1 MKKRLLGII
10 SSIVTI
16 IIVVLMLATVSLTA
30 SSVSFTIVPDPEID
44 VVLTKSK
51 TSTNVTNFKNDLLN
65 ALATQGVNTNLVNI
79 TSVEAENV
87 NIASGFTWQRD
98 VSSSIG
104 SISIVNNGKDVVM
117 QGNRRNPG
125 KNAIWIIPDE
135 NQEQEFNFSYDID
148 YGDSFN
154 AAGMLLRVQQS
165 GNTLTGYM
173 LSFNNTSGNNWYSAA
188 GSNYGAIWKF
198 TYGIGQNSTNMTKTL
213 LKGININKSGTLNVK
228 VTDSEIV
235 VSGGGAGTV
244 TYTFTEEYG
253 NGYGFFTDHYSH
265 NCSQIGSFTLSG
277 IGLTTTKVRKFT
289 EVLREP
295 EWRDGSIRVLVNISD
310 MQNEE
315 LNATTVLGELVTR
328 LVNENINFVGW
339 GKSVTQAE
347 IDNIIKNNN
356 GNGKFIN
363 NTDYNNSI
371 TQTAIYIKSLIDQI
385 EQKDDYIILND
396 RVNINMSPPDA
407 ATNTADSNYPYGKWK
422 IDHDYDYFE
431 NHIGQF
437 AQTGRYIDDFITEFD
452 KTGKYTITYADSQ
465 ITPGEVYVHRRP
477 MAILKSAKN
486 GNNITLI
493 SNSSDLDSYS
503 QGVNGIAEEEW
514 KYKKTTDNDWTVGK
528 LTTMD
533 TTSDYVVQL
542 RVKDF
547 QGVWSYPVSVYATNR
562 SDALPIASFAITN
575 SEITRYQTL
584 DVIDTSYDPYGG
596 TITSWTWELYKG
608 SSRVYSGS
616 TVPAQSYYNTI
627 GQYSLRLT
635 VKNNRGLTSET
646 YSRKFEIIEDN
657 IPPSVT
663 IEPLECDWT
672 QSVDVKLEFYD
683 DGGSGFKHYK
693 YAITDSLD
701 TPSSWSSNIA
711 SVNGTITINTDGI
724 KYLHIIAED
733 NAGNVSEDRVA
744 GPYHIDKTAPSI
756 SVNPQNCDWTQ
767 EVQVQ
772 VNFTDGG
779 AGFKHYKYA
788 ITDSKDPPTTWS
800 ENITKANDT
809 ITINTETEKYLHI
822 MAEDN
827 VGNVTADNVTGP
839 YLIDRTNPT
848 IQVIGDLQTIV
859 IDELTLDLEA
869 NDVPSGVA
877 TFKMDGE
884 VIFNGNH
891 TFYKNGNHT
900 LEAVDKAGNT
910 YSTEFEITNI
920 YYECDAGLE
929 HPIYSSIYD
938 SCPICESYKGLKVTN
953 EKDVYNS
960 EKQGVKY
967 DNPKGAEIVEYYD
980 GIKENPENVK
990 EYDYELKV
998 VYEGNEYKTGVWGKY
1013 TITPKIITI
1022 EDIIATNKV
1031 YNGNTTVVISG
1042 GRLIDVCGGDNLYFE
1057 LPLTGEAESRNVGTW
1072 KVSIEEIQLLGED
1085 APNYILT
1092 HPSYGDIMV
1101 EITSRPL
1108 RVINLAGKN
1117 RIYNKETTVEIIGG
1131 EFDNLVE
1138 GDDVVADIPE
1148 TGEAESPNTGTWRV
1162 AIEDI
1167 VLSGKDVP
1175 NYTFTQPEYGE
1186 IMVTI
1191 SKETGQLEIGCDSKK
1206 YDRELIEPYVI
1217 EKNTTSDVT
1226 YKYYKAGTD
1235 EEVERPY
1242 DIGEYD
1248 VVGYAETDGN
1258 YTEVESNRVTFEI
1271 TKPDPPMIG
1280 IESRVIKVND
1290 KEIAAEDEEP
1300 VDMQYGDLV
1309 TIEIRIRNN
1318 GEGSGYA
1325 KEVTSTIAD
1334 GMEYVEDNEI
1344 NKANGWKIKGN
1355 IVRSNKY
1362 SYETDI
1368 NNELYPKKYDYEQG
1382 NEQNSGENNDDNSEN
1397 GEDVDSSKD
1406 TIDTDYQENSGSSGD
1421 GNNTESGSED
1431 AIINDVIENSI
1442 EGTSKEETEEGT
1454 GEGLDENTNT
1464 DGAENAGEESEENTG
1479 EEMEDQ
1485 TEDKPAEDVE
1495 EEPEI
1500 NTGIQKLQLVLRVT
1514 KDDKTHHRLLSQIT
1528 VEQQDKRGDVVE
1540 YAKENEANSKNRV
1553 EMQYT
1558 YTDLQIEKRITQIMT
1573 TDKTTNTVKK
1583 YDIYQEP
1590 GNIVKLELPSKNIG
1604 NTKLDIIY
1612 EIKVKN
1618 VGDYNTEIDQIVDIL
1633 PTGVNFSKEGN
1644 EGWSVGENGHIVYD
1658 NFEEYL
1664 RPEEEKTVK
1673 LKLTYEL
1680 DEEGMADITNEAYI
1694 LSTKD
1699 LDEVKITEGKEEI
1712 EGTNNYGKSELI
1724 VSVITG
1730 ETIAMYIG
1738 AILGGMLI
1746 VVAGISLIKK
1756 YIL

>member
-1 MKKRLLGII
+1 MKKYIRMFVTFLVTMIIIFIYCIETYADTMNAYFMSGANFNIWGEGVQTTYADHGYDTVLNVNGSETNIYNGTGSLGG
-10 SSIVTI
+10 VTI
-16 IIVVLMLATVSLTA
+16 KTNLSNISDGNYAKVEYEVKNTNSYSVTIGIATYADIQIGDDDFAPIENLSGNRGFTMSDGNHIFRFIGRDSYGVTNVDTYWFGTYNDREENKWNTSYTYDGNGGSRDLDSGMAYSWKNRTIGPGETQKYSVIIGVGELNTPPTINVTSSFETAYYPTQTVRVTGTVNDVDRGDVLTVKYAIDSGAEVTIGNNYRPNGSPVPFSTSFVIPTSISPGQHMIQLWAADDKGNMSVPVTVYFTVGADTTPPDATHTINPSSWTSGNVTISITATDSQSGLKSITLPNGQVVTSATTSYTATNNGDYKFVLADNVGNSRNYIVNISNIDRTTPNIVV
-30 SSVSFTIVPDPEID
+30 DPQ
-44 VVLTKSK
+44 
-51 TSTNVTNFKNDLLN
+51 TSNWAKE
-65 ALATQGVNTNLVNI
+65 TQVKVNI
-79 TSVEAENV
+79 T
-87 NIASGFTWQRD
+87 
-98 VSSSIG
+98 
-104 SISIVNNGKDVVM
+104 
-117 QGNRRNPG
+117 
-125 KNAIWIIPDE
+125 
-135 NQEQEFNFSYDID
+135 
-148 YGDSFN
+148 DS
-154 AAGMLLRVQQS
+154 QS
-165 GNTLTGYM
+165 G
-173 LSFNNTSGNNWYSAA
+173 
-188 GSNYGAIWKF
+188 
-198 TYGIGQNSTNMTKTL
+198 
-213 LKGININKSGTLNVK
+213 VK
-228 VTDSEIV
+228 YYKYAVTDS
-235 VSGGGAGTV
+235 
-244 TYTFTEEYG
+244 
-253 NGYGFFTDHYSH
+253 N
-265 NCSQIGSFTLSG
+265 
-277 IGLTTTKVRKFT
+277 
-289 EVLREP
+289 
-295 EWRDGSIRVLVNISD
+295 
-310 MQNEE
+310 
-315 LNATTVLGELVTR
+315 
-328 LVNENINFVGW
+328 
-339 GKSVTQAE
+339 
-347 IDNIIKNNN
+347 
-356 GNGKFIN
+356 
-363 NTDYNNSI
+363 
-371 TQTAIYIKSLIDQI
+371 
-385 EQKDDYIILND
+385 
-396 RVNINMSPPDA
+396 
-407 ATNTADSNYPYGKWK
+407 
-422 IDHDYDYFE
+422 
-431 NHIGQF
+431 
-437 AQTGRYIDDFITEFD
+437 
-452 KTGKYTITYADSQ
+452 
-465 ITPGEVYVHRRP
+465 
-477 MAILKSAKN
+477 
-486 GNNITLI
+486 
-493 SNSSDLDSYS
+493 
-503 QGVNGIAEEEW
+503 
-514 KYKKTTDNDWTVGK
+514 
-528 LTTMD
+528 
-533 TTSDYVVQL
+533 
-542 RVKDF
+542 
-547 QGVWSYPVSVYATNR
+547 
-562 SDALPIASFAITN
+562 
-575 SEITRYQTL
+575 
-584 DVIDTSYDPYGG
+584 
-596 TITSWTWELYKG
+596 
-608 SSRVYSGS
+608 
-616 TVPAQSYYNTI
+616 
-627 GQYSLRLT
+627 
-635 VKNNRGLTSET
+635 
-646 YSRKFEIIEDN
+646 
-657 IPPSVT
+657 
-663 IEPLECDWT
+663 
-672 QSVDVKLEFYD
+672 
-683 DGGSGFKHYK
+683 
-693 YAITDSLD
+693 D

-711 SVNGTITINTDGI
+711 SVNGTITINTEAE

-733 NAGNVSEDRVA
+733 NVGNVTSDNVF
-744 GPYHIDKTAPSI
+744 GPYYIDRTAPSI

-772 VNFTDGG
+772 VSFTDGG
-779 AGFKHYKYA
+779 AGFKQYRYA
-788 ITDSKDPPTTWS
+788 ITDSRDAPTTW
-800 ENITKANDT
+800 NDYITKSTDT
-809 ITINTETEKYLHI
+809 IMINTETEKYLHI
-822 MAEDN
+822 IAEDN
-827 VGNVTADNVTGP
+827 IGNISEDVVNGP

-848 IQVIGDLQTIV
+848 IQVLGDLTNIN
-859 IDELTLDLEA
+859 IDVLTLDLEA

-891 TFYKNGNHT
+891 TFYKNGKHT

-929 HPIYSSIYD
+929 HPIYSSTYD
-938 SCPICESYKGLKVTN
+938 SCPICESYKGLKVTDAA
-953 EKDVYNS
+953 DVYNS

-1013 TITPKIITI
+1013 TITPKIISI

-1042 GRLIDVCGGDNLYFE
+1042 GRLIDVCEGDNLYFE

-1092 HPSYGDIMV
+1092 HPKYGDITV

-1167 VLSGKDVP
+1167 TLSGKDVP

-1206 YDRELIEPYVI
+1206 YDRELIEPYIVD
-1217 EKNTTSDVT
+1217 KNTTSDVT

-1258 YTEVESNRVTFEI
+1258 YTEVESNKVTFEI

-1368 NNELYPKKYDYEQG
+1368 NNELYPKKYEYEQENG
-1382 NEQNSGENNDDNSEN
+1382 QENEQDSEENKDNNSEN
-1397 GEDVDSSKD
+1397 V
-1406 TIDTDYQENSGSSGD
+1406 D

-1431 AIINDVIENSI
+1431 AITNDVIENSI

>member
-1 MKKRLLGII
+1 MKKYIRMFVTFLVTMIIIFIYCMETYADTMNAYFMSESNFNVWGEGVQTTYADHGYDTVLNVNGSETNIYNGTGSLGG
-10 SSIVTI
+10 VTI
-16 IIVVLMLATVSLTA
+16 KTNLSNISDGNYAKVEYEVKNTNSYSVTIGIATHADIQIGDDDFAPIENLSGNRGFTMSDGNHIFRFIGRDSYGVTNVDTYWFGTYNDREENKWNTSYTYDGNGGSRDLDSGMAYSWKNRTIGPGETQKYSVIIGVGELNTPPTINVTSSFETAYYPTQTVRVTGTVNDVDRGDVLTVKYAIDSGAEVTIGNNYRPNGSPVPFSTSFVIPTSISPGQHMIQLWAADDKGNMSVPVTVYFTVGADTTPPDATHTINPSSWTSGNVTISITATDSQSGLKSITLPNGQVVTSATTSYTATNNGDYKFVLADNVGNSRNYIVNISNIDRTTPNIVV
-30 SSVSFTIVPDPEID
+30 DPQ
-44 VVLTKSK
+44 
-51 TSTNVTNFKNDLLN
+51 TSNWAKE
-65 ALATQGVNTNLVNI
+65 TQVKVNI
-79 TSVEAENV
+79 T
-87 NIASGFTWQRD
+87 
-98 VSSSIG
+98 
-104 SISIVNNGKDVVM
+104 
-117 QGNRRNPG
+117 
-125 KNAIWIIPDE
+125 
-135 NQEQEFNFSYDID
+135 
-148 YGDSFN
+148 DS
-154 AAGMLLRVQQS
+154 QS
-165 GNTLTGYM
+165 G
-173 LSFNNTSGNNWYSAA
+173 
-188 GSNYGAIWKF
+188 
-198 TYGIGQNSTNMTKTL
+198 
-213 LKGININKSGTLNVK
+213 VK
-228 VTDSEIV
+228 
-235 VSGGGAGTV
+235 
-244 TYTFTEEYG
+244 Y
-253 NGYGFFTDHYSH
+253 
-265 NCSQIGSFTLSG
+265 
-277 IGLTTTKVRKFT
+277 
-289 EVLREP
+289 
-295 EWRDGSIRVLVNISD
+295 
-310 MQNEE
+310 
-315 LNATTVLGELVTR
+315 
-328 LVNENINFVGW
+328 
-339 GKSVTQAE
+339 
-347 IDNIIKNNN
+347 
-356 GNGKFIN
+356 
-363 NTDYNNSI
+363 
-371 TQTAIYIKSLIDQI
+371 
-385 EQKDDYIILND
+385 
-396 RVNINMSPPDA
+396 
-407 ATNTADSNYPYGKWK
+407 
-422 IDHDYDYFE
+422 
-431 NHIGQF
+431 
-437 AQTGRYIDDFITEFD
+437 
-452 KTGKYTITYADSQ
+452 
-465 ITPGEVYVHRRP
+465 
-477 MAILKSAKN
+477 
-486 GNNITLI
+486 
-493 SNSSDLDSYS
+493 
-503 QGVNGIAEEEW
+503 
-514 KYKKTTDNDWTVGK
+514 
-528 LTTMD
+528 
-533 TTSDYVVQL
+533 
-542 RVKDF
+542 
-547 QGVWSYPVSVYATNR
+547 
-562 SDALPIASFAITN
+562 
-575 SEITRYQTL
+575 
-584 DVIDTSYDPYGG
+584 
-596 TITSWTWELYKG
+596 
-608 SSRVYSGS
+608 
-616 TVPAQSYYNTI
+616 
-627 GQYSLRLT
+627 
-635 VKNNRGLTSET
+635 
-646 YSRKFEIIEDN
+646 
-657 IPPSVT
+657 
-663 IEPLECDWT
+663 
-672 QSVDVKLEFYD
+672 
-683 DGGSGFKHYK
+683 YK
-693 YAITDSLD
+693 YAITDSKD

-711 SVNGTITINTDGI
+711 SVNGTITINTEAE

-733 NAGNVSEDRVA
+733 NVGNITSDNIF
-744 GPYHIDKTAPSI
+744 GPYYIDRTAPSI
-756 SVNPQNCDWTQ
+756 NANPQNCDWTQ
-767 EVQVQ
+767 ETQVQ

-779 AGFKHYKYA
+779 AGFKQYRYA
-788 ITDSKDPPTTWS
+788 ITDSRNSPTTWS
-800 ENITKANDT
+800 DYITKSTDT
-809 ITINTETEKYLHI
+809 IMINTETEKYLHI
-822 MAEDN
+822 IAEDN
-827 VGNVTADNVTGP
+827 VGNVTSDNVFGP

-848 IQVIGDLQTIV
+848 IQVLGDLQTIV
-859 IDELTLDLEA
+859 IEELTLDLEA

-1092 HPSYGDIMV
+1092 HPKYGDVTV

-1344 NKANGWKIKGN
+1344 NKANGWVLDGN
-1355 IVRSNKY
+1355 KVTTDKY

-1368 NNELYPKKYDYEQG
+1368 NNELYPKKYEYEEENGQDD
-1382 NEQNSGENNDDNSEN
+1382 EQDSGENESDNNENDEN
-1397 GEDVDSSKD
+1397 L
-1406 TIDTDYQENSGSSGD
+1406 ENA
-1421 GNNTESGSED
+1421 NE
-1431 AIINDVIENSI
+1431 
-1442 EGTSKEETEEGT
+1442 EGTSENVITNNVEDSTEETSNSMGETNEEGIEEST
-1454 GEGLDENTNT
+1454 DQENT
-1464 DGAENAGEESEENTG
+1464 
-1479 EEMEDQ
+1479 EDIEGDQ
-1485 TEDKPAEDVE
+1485 EDIEDKPTE
-1495 EEPEI
+1495 EEPEDTEI
-1500 NTGIQKLQLVLRVT
+1500 NTGVQKLQLVLRVT

-1540 YAKENEANSKNRV
+1540 YAKEDEANSKNRV

-1658 NFEEYL
+1658 NFDDYL

-1680 DEEGMADITNEAYI
+1680 DEEGMADIKNEAYI

-1746 VVAGISLIKK
+1746 VVAGISLIRK
-1756 YIL
+1756 YVI

>member
-1 MKKRLLGII
+1 
-10 SSIVTI
+10 
-16 IIVVLMLATVSLTA
+16 
-30 SSVSFTIVPDPEID
+30 
-44 VVLTKSK
+44 
-51 TSTNVTNFKNDLLN
+51 
-65 ALATQGVNTNLVNI
+65 
-79 TSVEAENV
+79 
-87 NIASGFTWQRD
+87 
-98 VSSSIG
+98 
-104 SISIVNNGKDVVM
+104 
-117 QGNRRNPG
+117 
-125 KNAIWIIPDE
+125 
-135 NQEQEFNFSYDID
+135 
-148 YGDSFN
+148 
-154 AAGMLLRVQQS
+154 
-165 GNTLTGYM
+165 
-173 LSFNNTSGNNWYSAA
+173 
-188 GSNYGAIWKF
+188 
-198 TYGIGQNSTNMTKTL
+198 
-213 LKGININKSGTLNVK
+213 
-228 VTDSEIV
+228 
-235 VSGGGAGTV
+235 
-244 TYTFTEEYG
+244 
-253 NGYGFFTDHYSH
+253 
-265 NCSQIGSFTLSG
+265 
-277 IGLTTTKVRKFT
+277 
-289 EVLREP
+289 
-295 EWRDGSIRVLVNISD
+295 
-310 MQNEE
+310 
-315 LNATTVLGELVTR
+315 
-328 LVNENINFVGW
+328 
-339 GKSVTQAE
+339 
-347 IDNIIKNNN
+347 
-356 GNGKFIN
+356 
-363 NTDYNNSI
+363 
-371 TQTAIYIKSLIDQI
+371 
-385 EQKDDYIILND
+385 
-396 RVNINMSPPDA
+396 
-407 ATNTADSNYPYGKWK
+407 
-422 IDHDYDYFE
+422 
-431 NHIGQF
+431 
-437 AQTGRYIDDFITEFD
+437 
-452 KTGKYTITYADSQ
+452 
-465 ITPGEVYVHRRP
+465 
-477 MAILKSAKN
+477 
-486 GNNITLI
+486 
-493 SNSSDLDSYS
+493 
-503 QGVNGIAEEEW
+503 
-514 KYKKTTDNDWTVGK
+514 
-528 LTTMD
+528 MD

-547 QGVWSYPVSVYATNR
+547 QGVWSYPASVYATNR

-608 SSRVYSGS
+608 NSRLYSGS

-891 TFYKNGNHT
+891 TFYKNGKHT

-929 HPIYSSIYD
+929 HPIYSSTYD
-938 SCPICESYKGLKVTN
+938 SCPICESYKGLKVTDAA
-953 EKDVYNS
+953 DVYNS

-1042 GRLIDVCGGDNLYFE
+1042 GRLIDVCEGDNLYFE

-1092 HPSYGDIMV
+1092 HPKYGDITV

-1138 GDDVVADIPE
+1138 GDDVVATIPK

-1162 AIEDI
+1162 EIEDI

-1206 YDRELIEPYVI
+1206 YDRELIEPYIVD
-1217 EKNTTSDVT
+1217 KNTTSDVT

-1344 NKANGWKIKGN
+1344 NKANGWVLDGKK
-1355 IVRSNKY
+1355 VTTDKY

-1368 NNELYPKKYDYEQG
+1368 NNELYPKKYEYEEENGQDD
-1382 NEQNSGENNDDNSEN
+1382 EQDSGENESDNNENDEN
-1397 GEDVDSSKD
+1397 L
-1406 TIDTDYQENSGSSGD
+1406 ENA
-1421 GNNTESGSED
+1421 NE
-1431 AIINDVIENSI
+1431 
-1442 EGTSKEETEEGT
+1442 EGTSENVITNNVEDSTEETSNSMGETNEEGIEEST
-1454 GEGLDENTNT
+1454 DQENT
-1464 DGAENAGEESEENTG
+1464 
-1479 EEMEDQ
+1479 EDIEGDQ
-1485 TEDKPAEDVE
+1485 EDIEDKPTE
-1495 EEPEI
+1495 EEPEDTEI
-1500 NTGIQKLQLVLRVT
+1500 NTGVQKLQLILRVT

-1540 YAKENEANSKNRV
+1540 YAKEDEANSKNRV

-1658 NFEEYL
+1658 NFEDYL

-1699 LDEVKITEGKEEI
+1699 LDEVKITEGKEKI

>member
-1 MKKRLLGII
+1 MKKYIRMFVTFLVTMIIIFIYCIETYADTMNAYFMSESNFNVWGEGVQTTYADHGYDTVLNVNGSETNIYNGTGSLGG
-10 SSIVTI
+10 VTI
-16 IIVVLMLATVSLTA
+16 KTNLSNISDGNYAKVEYEVKNTNSYSVTIGIATYADIQIGDDDFAPIENLSGNRGFTMSDGNHIFRFIGRDSYGVTNVDTYWFGTYNDREENKWNTSYTYDGNGGSRDLDSGMAYSWKNRTIGPGETQKYSVIIGVGELNTPPTINVTSSFETAYYPTQTVRVTGTVNDVDRGDVLTVKYAIDSGAEVTIGNNYRPNGSPVPFSTSFVIPTSISPGQHMIQLWAADDKGNMSVPVTVYFTVGADTTPPDATHTINPSSWTSGNVTISITATDSQSGLKSITLPNGQVVTSATTSYTATNNGDYKFVLADNVGNSRNYIVNISNIDRTTPNIVV
-30 SSVSFTIVPDPEID
+30 DPQ
-44 VVLTKSK
+44 
-51 TSTNVTNFKNDLLN
+51 TSNWAKE
-65 ALATQGVNTNLVNI
+65 TQVKVNI
-79 TSVEAENV
+79 T
-87 NIASGFTWQRD
+87 
-98 VSSSIG
+98 
-104 SISIVNNGKDVVM
+104 
-117 QGNRRNPG
+117 
-125 KNAIWIIPDE
+125 
-135 NQEQEFNFSYDID
+135 
-148 YGDSFN
+148 DS
-154 AAGMLLRVQQS
+154 QS
-165 GNTLTGYM
+165 G
-173 LSFNNTSGNNWYSAA
+173 
-188 GSNYGAIWKF
+188 
-198 TYGIGQNSTNMTKTL
+198 
-213 LKGININKSGTLNVK
+213 VK
-228 VTDSEIV
+228 YYKYAVTDS
-235 VSGGGAGTV
+235 
-244 TYTFTEEYG
+244 
-253 NGYGFFTDHYSH
+253 N
-265 NCSQIGSFTLSG
+265 
-277 IGLTTTKVRKFT
+277 
-289 EVLREP
+289 
-295 EWRDGSIRVLVNISD
+295 
-310 MQNEE
+310 
-315 LNATTVLGELVTR
+315 
-328 LVNENINFVGW
+328 
-339 GKSVTQAE
+339 
-347 IDNIIKNNN
+347 
-356 GNGKFIN
+356 
-363 NTDYNNSI
+363 
-371 TQTAIYIKSLIDQI
+371 
-385 EQKDDYIILND
+385 
-396 RVNINMSPPDA
+396 
-407 ATNTADSNYPYGKWK
+407 
-422 IDHDYDYFE
+422 
-431 NHIGQF
+431 
-437 AQTGRYIDDFITEFD
+437 
-452 KTGKYTITYADSQ
+452 
-465 ITPGEVYVHRRP
+465 
-477 MAILKSAKN
+477 
-486 GNNITLI
+486 
-493 SNSSDLDSYS
+493 
-503 QGVNGIAEEEW
+503 
-514 KYKKTTDNDWTVGK
+514 
-528 LTTMD
+528 
-533 TTSDYVVQL
+533 
-542 RVKDF
+542 
-547 QGVWSYPVSVYATNR
+547 
-562 SDALPIASFAITN
+562 
-575 SEITRYQTL
+575 
-584 DVIDTSYDPYGG
+584 
-596 TITSWTWELYKG
+596 
-608 SSRVYSGS
+608 
-616 TVPAQSYYNTI
+616 
-627 GQYSLRLT
+627 
-635 VKNNRGLTSET
+635 
-646 YSRKFEIIEDN
+646 
-657 IPPSVT
+657 
-663 IEPLECDWT
+663 
-672 QSVDVKLEFYD
+672 
-683 DGGSGFKHYK
+683 
-693 YAITDSLD
+693 D

-711 SVNGTITINTDGI
+711 SVNGTITINTEAE

-733 NAGNVSEDRVA
+733 NVGNVTSDNVF
-744 GPYHIDKTAPSI
+744 GPYYIDRTAPSI

-772 VNFTDGG
+772 VSFTDGG
-779 AGFKHYKYA
+779 AGFKQYRYA
-788 ITDSKDPPTTWS
+788 ITDSRDAPTTW
-800 ENITKANDT
+800 NDYITKSTDT
-809 ITINTETEKYLHI
+809 IMINTETEKYLHI
-822 MAEDN
+822 IAEDN
-827 VGNVTADNVTGP
+827 IGNISEDVVNGP

-848 IQVIGDLQTIV
+848 IQVLGDLTNIN
-859 IDELTLDLEA
+859 IDVLTLDLEA

-891 TFYKNGNHT
+891 TFYKNGKHT

-929 HPIYSSIYD
+929 HPIYSSTYD
-938 SCPICESYKGLKVTN
+938 SCPICESYKGLKVTDAA
-953 EKDVYNS
+953 DVYNS

-1042 GRLIDVCGGDNLYFE
+1042 GRLIDVCEGDNLYFE

-1092 HPSYGDIMV
+1092 HPKYGDITV

-1206 YDRELIEPYVI
+1206 YDRELIEPYIVD
-1217 EKNTTSDVT
+1217 KNTTSDVT

-1368 NNELYPKKYDYEQG
+1368 NNELYPKKYEYEQENG
-1382 NEQNSGENNDDNSEN
+1382 QENEQDSEENKDNNSEN
-1397 GEDVDSSKD
+1397 V
-1406 TIDTDYQENSGSSGD
+1406 D

-1431 AIINDVIENSI
+1431 AITNDVIENSI

-1495 EEPEI
+1495 EEPEDTEI
-1500 NTGIQKLQLVLRVT
+1500 NTGVQKLQLVLRVT

-1540 YAKENEANSKNRV
+1540 YSKEDEANSKNRV

-1699 LDEVKITEGKEEI
+1699 LDEVKITEGKEKI

>member
-1 MKKRLLGII
+1 MKKYIRMFVTFLVTMIIIFIYCIETYADTMNAYFMSESNFNVWGEGVQTTYADHGYDTVLDVNGTQTNIYNGTGSLSGINLVTSLNNI
-10 SSIVTI
+10 SDGNYVKVEYTVTNTNSYSVTI
-16 IIVVLMLATVSLTA
+16 GIATHADIQIASNDHAPINNISGNRGVTMSDGSHIFRFIGRDSYGVTNVDTYWFGTYSNRQANMWNTSYTYVGSSTDSGMAFSWKNRTIGPGETQKYSVIIGVGELNTPPTINVTSSFDTAYYPMQTVQVTGT
-30 SSVSFTIVPDPEID
+30 VNDID
-44 VVLTKSK
+44 IGDVLTVKYAIDSGTEITIGNNYRPNGTAVPFS
-51 TSTNVTNFKNDLLN
+51 TSFVIPTTISPGQHMIQLWAADDKGNMSVPVTVYFTVGADTTPPDATHTITPDTWTSGNVTISIT
-65 ALATQGVNTNLVNI
+65 ATDSQSGLKSITLPNGQVVTSATTNYIATNNGDYKFVLVDNVGNSRGYIVNISNIDRTVPNISVDPQTINWAKETQVKVNI
-79 TSVEAENV
+79 T
-87 NIASGFTWQRD
+87 
-98 VSSSIG
+98 
-104 SISIVNNGKDVVM
+104 
-117 QGNRRNPG
+117 
-125 KNAIWIIPDE
+125 
-135 NQEQEFNFSYDID
+135 
-148 YGDSFN
+148 DS
-154 AAGMLLRVQQS
+154 QS
-165 GNTLTGYM
+165 G
-173 LSFNNTSGNNWYSAA
+173 
-188 GSNYGAIWKF
+188 
-198 TYGIGQNSTNMTKTL
+198 
-213 LKGININKSGTLNVK
+213 VK
-228 VTDSEIV
+228 
-235 VSGGGAGTV
+235 
-244 TYTFTEEYG
+244 Y
-253 NGYGFFTDHYSH
+253 
-265 NCSQIGSFTLSG
+265 
-277 IGLTTTKVRKFT
+277 
-289 EVLREP
+289 
-295 EWRDGSIRVLVNISD
+295 
-310 MQNEE
+310 
-315 LNATTVLGELVTR
+315 
-328 LVNENINFVGW
+328 
-339 GKSVTQAE
+339 
-347 IDNIIKNNN
+347 
-356 GNGKFIN
+356 
-363 NTDYNNSI
+363 
-371 TQTAIYIKSLIDQI
+371 
-385 EQKDDYIILND
+385 
-396 RVNINMSPPDA
+396 
-407 ATNTADSNYPYGKWK
+407 
-422 IDHDYDYFE
+422 
-431 NHIGQF
+431 
-437 AQTGRYIDDFITEFD
+437 
-452 KTGKYTITYADSQ
+452 
-465 ITPGEVYVHRRP
+465 
-477 MAILKSAKN
+477 
-486 GNNITLI
+486 
-493 SNSSDLDSYS
+493 
-503 QGVNGIAEEEW
+503 
-514 KYKKTTDNDWTVGK
+514 
-528 LTTMD
+528 
-533 TTSDYVVQL
+533 
-542 RVKDF
+542 
-547 QGVWSYPVSVYATNR
+547 
-562 SDALPIASFAITN
+562 
-575 SEITRYQTL
+575 
-584 DVIDTSYDPYGG
+584 
-596 TITSWTWELYKG
+596 
-608 SSRVYSGS
+608 
-616 TVPAQSYYNTI
+616 
-627 GQYSLRLT
+627 
-635 VKNNRGLTSET
+635 
-646 YSRKFEIIEDN
+646 
-657 IPPSVT
+657 
-663 IEPLECDWT
+663 
-672 QSVDVKLEFYD
+672 
-683 DGGSGFKHYK
+683 YK
-693 YAITDSLD
+693 YAITDSKD

-711 SVNGTITINTDGI
+711 SVNGTITINTEAE

-733 NAGNVSEDRVA
+733 NVGNITSDNIF
-744 GPYHIDKTAPSI
+744 GPYYIDRTAPSI
-756 SVNPQNCDWTQ
+756 NANPQNCDWTQ
-767 EVQVQ
+767 ETQVQ

-779 AGFKHYKYA
+779 AGFKQYRYA
-788 ITDSKDPPTTWS
+788 ITDSRDAPTTWS
-800 ENITKANDT
+800 DYITKSTDT
-809 ITINTETEKYLHI
+809 IVINTETEKYLHI
-822 MAEDN
+822 IAEDN
-827 VGNVTADNVTGP
+827 VGNVTSDNVFGP

-848 IQVIGDLQTIV
+848 IQVLGDLQTIV

-891 TFYKNGNHT
+891 TFYKNGKHT

-929 HPIYSSIYD
+929 HPIYSSTYD
-938 SCPICESYKGLKVTN
+938 SCPICESYKGLKVTDAA
-953 EKDVYNS
+953 DVYNS

-1092 HPSYGDIMV
+1092 HPKYGDITV

-1206 YDRELIEPYVI
+1206 YDRELIEPYIVD
-1217 EKNTTSDVT
+1217 KNTTSDVT

-1258 YTEVESNRVTFEI
+1258 YTEVESNKVTFEI

-1344 NKANGWKIKGN
+1344 NKANGWKIKGK

-1368 NNELYPKKYDYEQG
+1368 NNELYPKKYEYEEENGQDD
-1382 NEQNSGENNDDNSEN
+1382 EQDSGENESDNNENDEN
-1397 GEDVDSSKD
+1397 L
-1406 TIDTDYQENSGSSGD
+1406 ENA
-1421 GNNTESGSED
+1421 NE
-1431 AIINDVIENSI
+1431 
-1442 EGTSKEETEEGT
+1442 EGTSENVITNNVEDSTEETSNSMGETNEEGIEEST
-1454 GEGLDENTNT
+1454 DQENT
-1464 DGAENAGEESEENTG
+1464 
-1479 EEMEDQ
+1479 EDIEGDQ
-1485 TEDKPAEDVE
+1485 EDIEDKPTE
-1495 EEPEI
+1495 EEPEDTEI
-1500 NTGIQKLQLVLRVT
+1500 NTGVQKLQLVLRVT

-1540 YAKENEANSKNRV
+1540 YSKEDEANSKNRV

-1612 EIKVKN
+1612 EIKIKN

-1658 NFEEYL
+1658 NFDDYL

-1680 DEEGMADITNEAYI
+1680 DEEGMADIKNEAYI

-1746 VVAGISLIKK
+1746 VVAGISLIRK
-1756 YIL
+1756 YVI

>member
-1 MKKRLLGII
+1 MKKYIRMFVTFLVTMIIIFIYCIETYADTMNAYFMSESNFNVWGEGVQTTYADHGYDTVLNVNGSETNIYNGTGSLGG
-10 SSIVTI
+10 VTI
-16 IIVVLMLATVSLTA
+16 KTNLSNISDGNYAKVEYEVKNTNSYSVTIGIATYADIQIGDDDFAPIENLSGNRGFTMSDGNHIFRFIGRDSYGVTNVDTYWFGTYNDREENKWNTSYTYDGNGGSRDLDSGMAYSWKNRTIGPGETQKYSVIIGVGELNTPPTINVTSSFETAYYPTQTVRVTGTVNDVDRGDVLTVKYAIDSGAEVTIGNNYRPNGSPVPFSTSFVIPTSISPGQHMIQLWAADDKGNMSVPVTVYFTVGADTTPPDATHTINPSSWTSGNVTISITATDSQSGLKSITLPNGQVVTSATTSYTATNNGDYKFVLADNVGNSRNYIVNISNIDRTTPNIVV
-30 SSVSFTIVPDPEID
+30 DPQ
-44 VVLTKSK
+44 
-51 TSTNVTNFKNDLLN
+51 TSNWAKE
-65 ALATQGVNTNLVNI
+65 TQVKVNI
-79 TSVEAENV
+79 T
-87 NIASGFTWQRD
+87 
-98 VSSSIG
+98 
-104 SISIVNNGKDVVM
+104 
-117 QGNRRNPG
+117 
-125 KNAIWIIPDE
+125 
-135 NQEQEFNFSYDID
+135 
-148 YGDSFN
+148 DS
-154 AAGMLLRVQQS
+154 QS
-165 GNTLTGYM
+165 G
-173 LSFNNTSGNNWYSAA
+173 
-188 GSNYGAIWKF
+188 
-198 TYGIGQNSTNMTKTL
+198 
-213 LKGININKSGTLNVK
+213 VK
-228 VTDSEIV
+228 YYKYAVTDS
-235 VSGGGAGTV
+235 
-244 TYTFTEEYG
+244 
-253 NGYGFFTDHYSH
+253 N
-265 NCSQIGSFTLSG
+265 
-277 IGLTTTKVRKFT
+277 
-289 EVLREP
+289 
-295 EWRDGSIRVLVNISD
+295 
-310 MQNEE
+310 
-315 LNATTVLGELVTR
+315 
-328 LVNENINFVGW
+328 
-339 GKSVTQAE
+339 
-347 IDNIIKNNN
+347 
-356 GNGKFIN
+356 
-363 NTDYNNSI
+363 
-371 TQTAIYIKSLIDQI
+371 
-385 EQKDDYIILND
+385 
-396 RVNINMSPPDA
+396 
-407 ATNTADSNYPYGKWK
+407 
-422 IDHDYDYFE
+422 
-431 NHIGQF
+431 
-437 AQTGRYIDDFITEFD
+437 
-452 KTGKYTITYADSQ
+452 
-465 ITPGEVYVHRRP
+465 
-477 MAILKSAKN
+477 
-486 GNNITLI
+486 
-493 SNSSDLDSYS
+493 
-503 QGVNGIAEEEW
+503 
-514 KYKKTTDNDWTVGK
+514 
-528 LTTMD
+528 
-533 TTSDYVVQL
+533 
-542 RVKDF
+542 
-547 QGVWSYPVSVYATNR
+547 
-562 SDALPIASFAITN
+562 
-575 SEITRYQTL
+575 
-584 DVIDTSYDPYGG
+584 
-596 TITSWTWELYKG
+596 
-608 SSRVYSGS
+608 
-616 TVPAQSYYNTI
+616 
-627 GQYSLRLT
+627 
-635 VKNNRGLTSET
+635 
-646 YSRKFEIIEDN
+646 
-657 IPPSVT
+657 
-663 IEPLECDWT
+663 
-672 QSVDVKLEFYD
+672 
-683 DGGSGFKHYK
+683 
-693 YAITDSLD
+693 D

-711 SVNGTITINTDGI
+711 SVNGTITINTEAE

-733 NAGNVSEDRVA
+733 NVGNVTSDNVF
-744 GPYHIDKTAPSI
+744 GPYYIDRTAPSI

-772 VNFTDGG
+772 VSFTDGG
-779 AGFKHYKYA
+779 AGFKQYRYA
-788 ITDSKDPPTTWS
+788 ITDSRDAPTTW
-800 ENITKANDT
+800 NDYITKSTDT
-809 ITINTETEKYLHI
+809 IMINTETEKYLHI
-822 MAEDN
+822 IAEDN
-827 VGNVTADNVTGP
+827 IGNISEDVVNGP

-848 IQVIGDLQTIV
+848 IQVLGDLTNIN
-859 IDELTLDLEA
+859 IDVLTLDLEA

-891 TFYKNGNHT
+891 TFYKNGKHT

-929 HPIYSSIYD
+929 HPIYSSTYD
-938 SCPICESYKGLKVTN
+938 SCPICESYKGLKVTDAA
-953 EKDVYNS
+953 DVYNS

-1013 TITPKIITI
+1013 TITPKIISI

-1042 GRLIDVCGGDNLYFE
+1042 GRLIDVCEGDNLYFE

-1206 YDRELIEPYVI
+1206 YDRELIEPYIVD
-1217 EKNTTSDVT
+1217 KNTTSDVT

-1280 IESRVIKVND
+1280 IESRVVKVN
-1290 KEIAAEDEEP
+1290 EQTVRADEQP
-1300 VDMQYGDLV
+1300 ANMQYGDLV

-1325 KEVTSTIAD
+1325 KEVISTIAD

-1699 LDEVKITEGKEEI
+1699 LDEVKITEGKEKI

>member
-1 MKKRLLGII
+1 MKKYIRMFVTFLVTMIIIFIYCMETYADTMNAYFMSESNFNVWGEGVQTTYADHGYDTVLNVNGSETNIYNGTGSLGG
-10 SSIVTI
+10 VTI
-16 IIVVLMLATVSLTA
+16 KTNLSNISDGNYAKVEYEVKNTNSYSVTIGIATHADIQIGDDDFAPIENLSGNRGFTMSDGNHIFRFIGRDSYGVTNVDTYWFGTYNDREENKWNTSYTYDGNGGSRDLDSGMAYSWKNRTIGPGETQKYSVIIGVGELNTPPTINVTSSFETAYYPTQTVRVTGTVNDVDRGDVLTVKYAIDSGAEVTIGNNYRPNGSPVPFSTSFVIPTSISPGQHMIQLWAADDKGNMSVPVTVYFTVGADTTPPDATHTINPSSWTSGNVTISITATDSQSGLKSITLPNGQVVTSATTSYTATNNGDYKFVLADNVGNSRNYIVNISNIDRTTPNIVV
-30 SSVSFTIVPDPEID
+30 DPQ
-44 VVLTKSK
+44 
-51 TSTNVTNFKNDLLN
+51 TSNWAKE
-65 ALATQGVNTNLVNI
+65 TQVKVNI
-79 TSVEAENV
+79 T
-87 NIASGFTWQRD
+87 
-98 VSSSIG
+98 
-104 SISIVNNGKDVVM
+104 
-117 QGNRRNPG
+117 
-125 KNAIWIIPDE
+125 
-135 NQEQEFNFSYDID
+135 
-148 YGDSFN
+148 DS
-154 AAGMLLRVQQS
+154 QS
-165 GNTLTGYM
+165 G
-173 LSFNNTSGNNWYSAA
+173 
-188 GSNYGAIWKF
+188 
-198 TYGIGQNSTNMTKTL
+198 
-213 LKGININKSGTLNVK
+213 VK
-228 VTDSEIV
+228 
-235 VSGGGAGTV
+235 
-244 TYTFTEEYG
+244 Y
-253 NGYGFFTDHYSH
+253 
-265 NCSQIGSFTLSG
+265 
-277 IGLTTTKVRKFT
+277 
-289 EVLREP
+289 
-295 EWRDGSIRVLVNISD
+295 
-310 MQNEE
+310 
-315 LNATTVLGELVTR
+315 
-328 LVNENINFVGW
+328 
-339 GKSVTQAE
+339 
-347 IDNIIKNNN
+347 
-356 GNGKFIN
+356 
-363 NTDYNNSI
+363 
-371 TQTAIYIKSLIDQI
+371 
-385 EQKDDYIILND
+385 
-396 RVNINMSPPDA
+396 
-407 ATNTADSNYPYGKWK
+407 
-422 IDHDYDYFE
+422 
-431 NHIGQF
+431 
-437 AQTGRYIDDFITEFD
+437 
-452 KTGKYTITYADSQ
+452 
-465 ITPGEVYVHRRP
+465 
-477 MAILKSAKN
+477 
-486 GNNITLI
+486 
-493 SNSSDLDSYS
+493 
-503 QGVNGIAEEEW
+503 
-514 KYKKTTDNDWTVGK
+514 
-528 LTTMD
+528 
-533 TTSDYVVQL
+533 
-542 RVKDF
+542 
-547 QGVWSYPVSVYATNR
+547 
-562 SDALPIASFAITN
+562 
-575 SEITRYQTL
+575 
-584 DVIDTSYDPYGG
+584 
-596 TITSWTWELYKG
+596 
-608 SSRVYSGS
+608 
-616 TVPAQSYYNTI
+616 
-627 GQYSLRLT
+627 
-635 VKNNRGLTSET
+635 
-646 YSRKFEIIEDN
+646 
-657 IPPSVT
+657 
-663 IEPLECDWT
+663 
-672 QSVDVKLEFYD
+672 
-683 DGGSGFKHYK
+683 YK
-693 YAITDSLD
+693 YAITDSKD

-711 SVNGTITINTDGI
+711 SVNGTITINTEAE

-733 NAGNVSEDRVA
+733 NVGNITSDNIF
-744 GPYHIDKTAPSI
+744 GPYYIDRTAPSI
-756 SVNPQNCDWTQ
+756 NANPQNCDWTQ
-767 EVQVQ
+767 ETQVQ

-779 AGFKHYKYA
+779 AGFKQYRYA
-788 ITDSKDPPTTWS
+788 ITDSRNSPTTWS
-800 ENITKANDT
+800 DYITKSTDT
-809 ITINTETEKYLHI
+809 IMINTETEKYLHI
-822 MAEDN
+822 IAEDN
-827 VGNVTADNVTGP
+827 VGNVTSDNVFGP

-848 IQVIGDLQTIV
+848 IQVLGDLQTIV
-859 IDELTLDLEA
+859 IEELTLDLEA

-929 HPIYSSIYD
+929 HPIYSSTYD
-938 SCPICESYKGLKVTN
+938 SCPICESYKGLKVTDAA
-953 EKDVYNS
+953 DVYNS

-1092 HPSYGDIMV
+1092 HPKYGDVTV

-1325 KEVTSTIAD
+1325 KEVISTIAD

-1344 NKANGWKIKGN
+1344 NKANGWVLDGN
-1355 IVRSNKY
+1355 KVTTDKY

-1368 NNELYPKKYDYEQG
+1368 NNELYPKKYEYEEENGQDD
-1382 NEQNSGENNDDNSEN
+1382 EQDSGENESDNNENDEN
-1397 GEDVDSSKD
+1397 L
-1406 TIDTDYQENSGSSGD
+1406 ENA
-1421 GNNTESGSED
+1421 NE
-1431 AIINDVIENSI
+1431 
-1442 EGTSKEETEEGT
+1442 EGTSENVITNNVEDSTEETSNSMGETNEEGIEEST
-1454 GEGLDENTNT
+1454 DQENT
-1464 DGAENAGEESEENTG
+1464 
-1479 EEMEDQ
+1479 EDIEGDQ
-1485 TEDKPAEDVE
+1485 EDIEDKPTE
-1495 EEPEI
+1495 EEPEDTEI
-1500 NTGIQKLQLVLRVT
+1500 NTGVQKLQLVLRVT

-1540 YAKENEANSKNRV
+1540 YAKEDEANSKNRV

-1658 NFEEYL
+1658 NFDDYL

-1680 DEEGMADITNEAYI
+1680 DEEGMADIKNEAYI

-1746 VVAGISLIKK
+1746 VVAGISLIRK
-1756 YIL
+1756 YVI

>member
-1 MKKRLLGII
+1 MKKYIRMFVTFLVTMIIIFIYCMETYADTMNAYFMSESNFNVWGEGVQTTYADHGYDTVLNVNGSETNIYNGTGSLGG
-10 SSIVTI
+10 VTI
-16 IIVVLMLATVSLTA
+16 KTNLSNISDGNYAKVEYEVKNTNSYSVTIGIATHADIQIGDDDFAPIENLSGNRGFTMSDGNHIFRFIGRDSYGVTNVDTYWFGTYNDREENKWNTSYTYDGNGGSRDLDSGMAYSWKNRTIGPGETQKYSVIIGVGELNTPPTINVTSSFETAYYPTQTVRVTGTVNDVDRGDVLTVKYAIDSGAEVTIGNNYRPNGSPVPFSTSFVIPTSISPGQHMIQLWAADDKGNMSVPVTVYFTVGADTTPPDATHTINPSSWTSGNVTISITATDSQSGLKSITLPNGQVVTSATTSYTATNNGDYKFVLADNVGNSRNYIVNISNIDRTTPNIVV
-30 SSVSFTIVPDPEID
+30 DPQ
-44 VVLTKSK
+44 
-51 TSTNVTNFKNDLLN
+51 TSNWAKE
-65 ALATQGVNTNLVNI
+65 TQVKVNI
-79 TSVEAENV
+79 T
-87 NIASGFTWQRD
+87 
-98 VSSSIG
+98 
-104 SISIVNNGKDVVM
+104 
-117 QGNRRNPG
+117 
-125 KNAIWIIPDE
+125 
-135 NQEQEFNFSYDID
+135 
-148 YGDSFN
+148 DS
-154 AAGMLLRVQQS
+154 QS
-165 GNTLTGYM
+165 G
-173 LSFNNTSGNNWYSAA
+173 
-188 GSNYGAIWKF
+188 
-198 TYGIGQNSTNMTKTL
+198 
-213 LKGININKSGTLNVK
+213 VK
-228 VTDSEIV
+228 
-235 VSGGGAGTV
+235 
-244 TYTFTEEYG
+244 Y
-253 NGYGFFTDHYSH
+253 
-265 NCSQIGSFTLSG
+265 
-277 IGLTTTKVRKFT
+277 
-289 EVLREP
+289 
-295 EWRDGSIRVLVNISD
+295 
-310 MQNEE
+310 
-315 LNATTVLGELVTR
+315 
-328 LVNENINFVGW
+328 
-339 GKSVTQAE
+339 
-347 IDNIIKNNN
+347 
-356 GNGKFIN
+356 
-363 NTDYNNSI
+363 
-371 TQTAIYIKSLIDQI
+371 
-385 EQKDDYIILND
+385 
-396 RVNINMSPPDA
+396 
-407 ATNTADSNYPYGKWK
+407 
-422 IDHDYDYFE
+422 
-431 NHIGQF
+431 
-437 AQTGRYIDDFITEFD
+437 
-452 KTGKYTITYADSQ
+452 
-465 ITPGEVYVHRRP
+465 
-477 MAILKSAKN
+477 
-486 GNNITLI
+486 
-493 SNSSDLDSYS
+493 
-503 QGVNGIAEEEW
+503 
-514 KYKKTTDNDWTVGK
+514 
-528 LTTMD
+528 
-533 TTSDYVVQL
+533 
-542 RVKDF
+542 
-547 QGVWSYPVSVYATNR
+547 
-562 SDALPIASFAITN
+562 
-575 SEITRYQTL
+575 
-584 DVIDTSYDPYGG
+584 
-596 TITSWTWELYKG
+596 
-608 SSRVYSGS
+608 
-616 TVPAQSYYNTI
+616 
-627 GQYSLRLT
+627 
-635 VKNNRGLTSET
+635 
-646 YSRKFEIIEDN
+646 
-657 IPPSVT
+657 
-663 IEPLECDWT
+663 
-672 QSVDVKLEFYD
+672 
-683 DGGSGFKHYK
+683 YK
-693 YAITDSLD
+693 YAITDSKD

-711 SVNGTITINTDGI
+711 SVNGTITINTEAE

-733 NAGNVSEDRVA
+733 NVGNITSDNIF
-744 GPYHIDKTAPSI
+744 GPYYIDRTAPSI
-756 SVNPQNCDWTQ
+756 NANPQNCDWTQ
-767 EVQVQ
+767 ETQVQ

-779 AGFKHYKYA
+779 AGFKQYRYA
-788 ITDSKDPPTTWS
+788 ITDSRNSPTTWS
-800 ENITKANDT
+800 DYITKSTDT
-809 ITINTETEKYLHI
+809 IMINTETEKYLHI
-822 MAEDN
+822 IAEDN
-827 VGNVTADNVTGP
+827 VGNVTSDNVFGP

-848 IQVIGDLQTIV
+848 IQVLGDLQTIV
-859 IDELTLDLEA
+859 IEELTLDLEA

-929 HPIYSSIYD
+929 HPIYSSTYD
-938 SCPICESYKGLKVTN
+938 SCPICESYKGLKVTDAA
-953 EKDVYNS
+953 DVYNS

-1092 HPSYGDIMV
+1092 HPKYGDVTV

-1206 YDRELIEPYVI
+1206 YDRELIEPYIVD
-1217 EKNTTSDVT
+1217 KNTTSDVT

-1280 IESRVIKVND
+1280 IESRVVKVND

-1325 KEVTSTIAD
+1325 KEVISTIAD

-1344 NKANGWKIKGN
+1344 NKANGWVLDGN
-1355 IVRSNKY
+1355 KVTTDKY

-1368 NNELYPKKYDYEQG
+1368 NNELYPKKYEYEEENGQDD
-1382 NEQNSGENNDDNSEN
+1382 EQDSGENESDNNENDEN
-1397 GEDVDSSKD
+1397 L
-1406 TIDTDYQENSGSSGD
+1406 ENA
-1421 GNNTESGSED
+1421 NE
-1431 AIINDVIENSI
+1431 
-1442 EGTSKEETEEGT
+1442 EGTSENVITNNVEDSTEETSNSMGETNEEGIEEST
-1454 GEGLDENTNT
+1454 DQENT
-1464 DGAENAGEESEENTG
+1464 
-1479 EEMEDQ
+1479 EDIEGDQ
-1485 TEDKPAEDVE
+1485 EDIEDKPTE
-1495 EEPEI
+1495 EEPEDTEI
-1500 NTGIQKLQLVLRVT
+1500 NTGVQKLQLVLRVT

-1540 YAKENEANSKNRV
+1540 YAKEDEANSKNRV

-1658 NFEEYL
+1658 NFDDYL

-1680 DEEGMADITNEAYI
+1680 DEEGMADIKNEAYI

-1746 VVAGISLIKK
+1746 VVAGISLIRK
-1756 YIL
+1756 YVI

>member
-1 MKKRLLGII
+1 MKKYIRMFVTFLVTMIIIFIYCIETYADTMNAYFMSESNFNVWGEGVQTTYADHGYDTVLNVNGSETNIYNGTGSLGG
-10 SSIVTI
+10 VTI
-16 IIVVLMLATVSLTA
+16 KTNLSNISDGNYAKVEYEVKNTNSYSVTIGIATHADIQIGDDDFAPIENLSGNRGFTMSDGNHIFRFIGRDSYGVTNVDTYWFGTYNDREENKWNTSYTYDGNGGSRDLDSGMAYSWKNRTIGPGETQKYSVIIGVGELNTPPTINVTSSFDTAYYPMQTVQVTGTVNDIDIGDVLTVKYAIDSGTEITIGNNYRPNGTAVPFSTSFVIPTTISPGQHMIQLWAADDKGNMSVPVTVYFTVGADTTPPDATHTINPSSWTSGNVTISITATDSQSGLKSITLPNGQVVTSATTSYTATNNGDYKFVLADNVGNSRNYIVNISNIDRTTPNIVV
-30 SSVSFTIVPDPEID
+30 DPQ
-44 VVLTKSK
+44 
-51 TSTNVTNFKNDLLN
+51 TSNWAKE
-65 ALATQGVNTNLVNI
+65 TQVKVNI
-79 TSVEAENV
+79 T
-87 NIASGFTWQRD
+87 
-98 VSSSIG
+98 
-104 SISIVNNGKDVVM
+104 
-117 QGNRRNPG
+117 
-125 KNAIWIIPDE
+125 
-135 NQEQEFNFSYDID
+135 
-148 YGDSFN
+148 DS
-154 AAGMLLRVQQS
+154 QS
-165 GNTLTGYM
+165 G
-173 LSFNNTSGNNWYSAA
+173 
-188 GSNYGAIWKF
+188 
-198 TYGIGQNSTNMTKTL
+198 
-213 LKGININKSGTLNVK
+213 VK
-228 VTDSEIV
+228 
-235 VSGGGAGTV
+235 
-244 TYTFTEEYG
+244 Y
-253 NGYGFFTDHYSH
+253 
-265 NCSQIGSFTLSG
+265 
-277 IGLTTTKVRKFT
+277 
-289 EVLREP
+289 
-295 EWRDGSIRVLVNISD
+295 
-310 MQNEE
+310 
-315 LNATTVLGELVTR
+315 
-328 LVNENINFVGW
+328 
-339 GKSVTQAE
+339 
-347 IDNIIKNNN
+347 
-356 GNGKFIN
+356 
-363 NTDYNNSI
+363 
-371 TQTAIYIKSLIDQI
+371 
-385 EQKDDYIILND
+385 
-396 RVNINMSPPDA
+396 
-407 ATNTADSNYPYGKWK
+407 
-422 IDHDYDYFE
+422 
-431 NHIGQF
+431 
-437 AQTGRYIDDFITEFD
+437 
-452 KTGKYTITYADSQ
+452 
-465 ITPGEVYVHRRP
+465 
-477 MAILKSAKN
+477 
-486 GNNITLI
+486 
-493 SNSSDLDSYS
+493 
-503 QGVNGIAEEEW
+503 
-514 KYKKTTDNDWTVGK
+514 
-528 LTTMD
+528 
-533 TTSDYVVQL
+533 
-542 RVKDF
+542 
-547 QGVWSYPVSVYATNR
+547 
-562 SDALPIASFAITN
+562 
-575 SEITRYQTL
+575 
-584 DVIDTSYDPYGG
+584 
-596 TITSWTWELYKG
+596 
-608 SSRVYSGS
+608 
-616 TVPAQSYYNTI
+616 
-627 GQYSLRLT
+627 
-635 VKNNRGLTSET
+635 
-646 YSRKFEIIEDN
+646 
-657 IPPSVT
+657 
-663 IEPLECDWT
+663 
-672 QSVDVKLEFYD
+672 
-683 DGGSGFKHYK
+683 YK
-693 YAITDSLD
+693 YAITDSKD

-711 SVNGTITINTDGI
+711 SVNGTITINTEAE

-733 NAGNVSEDRVA
+733 NVGNITSDNIF
-744 GPYHIDKTAPSI
+744 GPYYIDRTAPSI
-756 SVNPQNCDWTQ
+756 NANPQNCDWTQ
-767 EVQVQ
+767 ETQVQ

-779 AGFKHYKYA
+779 AGFKQYRYA
-788 ITDSKDPPTTWS
+788 ITDSRDAPTTWS
-800 ENITKANDT
+800 DYITKSTDT
-809 ITINTETEKYLHI
+809 IVINTETEKYLHI

-827 VGNVTADNVTGP
+827 VENVTADNVTGP

-891 TFYKNGNHT
+891 TFYKNGKHT

-929 HPIYSSIYD
+929 HPIYSSTYD
-938 SCPICESYKGLKVTN
+938 SCPICESYKGLKVTDAA
-953 EKDVYNS
+953 DVYNS

-1042 GRLIDVCGGDNLYFE
+1042 GRLIDVCEGDNLYFE
-1057 LPLTGEAESRNVGTW
+1057 LPLTGEAESRNVGIW

-1092 HPSYGDIMV
+1092 HPKYGDITV

-1206 YDRELIEPYVI
+1206 YDRELIEPYIVD
-1217 EKNTTSDVT
+1217 KNTTSDVT

-1258 YTEVESNRVTFEI
+1258 YTEVESNKVTFEI

-1344 NKANGWKIKGN
+1344 NKANGWVLDGKK
-1355 IVRSNKY
+1355 VTTDKY

-1368 NNELYPKKYDYEQG
+1368 NNELYPKKYEYEEENGQDD
-1382 NEQNSGENNDDNSEN
+1382 EQDSGENESDNNENDEN
-1397 GEDVDSSKD
+1397 L
-1406 TIDTDYQENSGSSGD
+1406 ENA
-1421 GNNTESGSED
+1421 NE
-1431 AIINDVIENSI
+1431 
-1442 EGTSKEETEEGT
+1442 EGTSENVITNNVEDSTEETSNSMGETNEEGIEEST
-1454 GEGLDENTNT
+1454 DQENT
-1464 DGAENAGEESEENTG
+1464 
-1479 EEMEDQ
+1479 EDIEGDQ
-1485 TEDKPAEDVE
+1485 EDIEDKPTE
-1495 EEPEI
+1495 EEPEDTEI
-1500 NTGIQKLQLVLRVT
+1500 NTGVQKLQLILRVT

-1540 YAKENEANSKNRV
+1540 YAKEDEANSKNRV

-1612 EIKVKN
+1612 EIKIKN

-1658 NFEEYL
+1658 NFDDYL

-1680 DEEGMADITNEAYI
+1680 DEEGMADIKNEAYI

-1746 VVAGISLIKK
+1746 VVAGISLIRK
-1756 YIL
+1756 YVI

>member
-1 MKKRLLGII
+1 MKKYIRMFVTFLVTMIIIFIYCMETYADTMNAYFMSESNFNVWGEGVQTTYADHGYDTVLNVNGSETNIYNGTGSLGG
-10 SSIVTI
+10 VTI
-16 IIVVLMLATVSLTA
+16 KTNLSNISDGNYAKVEYEVKNTNSYSVTIGIATHADIQIGDDDFAPIENLSGNRGFTMSDGNHIFRFIGRDSYGVTNVDTYWFGTYNDREENKWNTSYTYDGNGGSRDLDSGMAYSWKNRTIGPGETQKYSVIIGVGELNTPPTINVTSSFETAYYPTQTVRVTGTVNDVDRGDVLTVKYAIDSGAEVTIGNNYRPNGSPVPFSTSFVIPTSISPGQHMIQLWAADDKGNMSVPVTVYFTVGADTTPPDATHTINPSSWTSGNVTISITATDSQSGLKSITLPNGQVVTSATTSYTATNNGDYKFVLADNVGNSRNYIVNISNIDRTTPNIVV
-30 SSVSFTIVPDPEID
+30 DPQ
-44 VVLTKSK
+44 
-51 TSTNVTNFKNDLLN
+51 TSNWAKE
-65 ALATQGVNTNLVNI
+65 TQVKVNI
-79 TSVEAENV
+79 T
-87 NIASGFTWQRD
+87 
-98 VSSSIG
+98 
-104 SISIVNNGKDVVM
+104 
-117 QGNRRNPG
+117 
-125 KNAIWIIPDE
+125 
-135 NQEQEFNFSYDID
+135 
-148 YGDSFN
+148 DS
-154 AAGMLLRVQQS
+154 QS
-165 GNTLTGYM
+165 G
-173 LSFNNTSGNNWYSAA
+173 
-188 GSNYGAIWKF
+188 
-198 TYGIGQNSTNMTKTL
+198 
-213 LKGININKSGTLNVK
+213 VK
-228 VTDSEIV
+228 
-235 VSGGGAGTV
+235 
-244 TYTFTEEYG
+244 Y
-253 NGYGFFTDHYSH
+253 
-265 NCSQIGSFTLSG
+265 
-277 IGLTTTKVRKFT
+277 
-289 EVLREP
+289 
-295 EWRDGSIRVLVNISD
+295 
-310 MQNEE
+310 
-315 LNATTVLGELVTR
+315 
-328 LVNENINFVGW
+328 
-339 GKSVTQAE
+339 
-347 IDNIIKNNN
+347 
-356 GNGKFIN
+356 
-363 NTDYNNSI
+363 
-371 TQTAIYIKSLIDQI
+371 
-385 EQKDDYIILND
+385 
-396 RVNINMSPPDA
+396 
-407 ATNTADSNYPYGKWK
+407 
-422 IDHDYDYFE
+422 
-431 NHIGQF
+431 
-437 AQTGRYIDDFITEFD
+437 
-452 KTGKYTITYADSQ
+452 
-465 ITPGEVYVHRRP
+465 
-477 MAILKSAKN
+477 
-486 GNNITLI
+486 
-493 SNSSDLDSYS
+493 
-503 QGVNGIAEEEW
+503 
-514 KYKKTTDNDWTVGK
+514 
-528 LTTMD
+528 
-533 TTSDYVVQL
+533 
-542 RVKDF
+542 
-547 QGVWSYPVSVYATNR
+547 
-562 SDALPIASFAITN
+562 
-575 SEITRYQTL
+575 
-584 DVIDTSYDPYGG
+584 
-596 TITSWTWELYKG
+596 
-608 SSRVYSGS
+608 
-616 TVPAQSYYNTI
+616 
-627 GQYSLRLT
+627 
-635 VKNNRGLTSET
+635 
-646 YSRKFEIIEDN
+646 
-657 IPPSVT
+657 
-663 IEPLECDWT
+663 
-672 QSVDVKLEFYD
+672 
-683 DGGSGFKHYK
+683 YK
-693 YAITDSLD
+693 YAITDSKD

-711 SVNGTITINTDGI
+711 SVNGTITINTEAE

-733 NAGNVSEDRVA
+733 NVGNITSDNIF
-744 GPYHIDKTAPSI
+744 GPYYIDRTAPSI
-756 SVNPQNCDWTQ
+756 NANPQNCDWTQ
-767 EVQVQ
+767 ETQVQ

-779 AGFKHYKYA
+779 AGFKQYRYA
-788 ITDSKDPPTTWS
+788 ITDSRNSPTTWS
-800 ENITKANDT
+800 DYITKSTDT
-809 ITINTETEKYLHI
+809 IMINTETEKYLHI
-822 MAEDN
+822 IAEDN
-827 VGNVTADNVTGP
+827 VGNVTSDNVFGP

-848 IQVIGDLQTIV
+848 IQVLGDLQTIV
-859 IDELTLDLEA
+859 IEELTLDLEA

-891 TFYKNGNHT
+891 TFYKNGKHT

-929 HPIYSSIYD
+929 HPIYSSTYD
-938 SCPICESYKGLKVTN
+938 SCPICESYKGLKVTDAA
-953 EKDVYNS
+953 DVYNS

-1092 HPSYGDIMV
+1092 HPKYGDVTV

-1206 YDRELIEPYVI
+1206 YDRELIEPYIVD
-1217 EKNTTSDVT
+1217 KNTTSDVT

-1344 NKANGWKIKGN
+1344 NKANGWVLDGN
-1355 IVRSNKY
+1355 KVTTDKY

-1368 NNELYPKKYDYEQG
+1368 NNELYPKKYEYEEENGQDD
-1382 NEQNSGENNDDNSEN
+1382 EQDSGENESDNNENDEN
-1397 GEDVDSSKD
+1397 L
-1406 TIDTDYQENSGSSGD
+1406 ENA
-1421 GNNTESGSED
+1421 NE
-1431 AIINDVIENSI
+1431 
-1442 EGTSKEETEEGT
+1442 EGTSENVITNNVEDSTEETSNSMGETNEEGIEEST
-1454 GEGLDENTNT
+1454 DQENT
-1464 DGAENAGEESEENTG
+1464 
-1479 EEMEDQ
+1479 EDIEGDQ
-1485 TEDKPAEDVE
+1485 EDIEDKPTE
-1495 EEPEI
+1495 EEPEDTEI
-1500 NTGIQKLQLVLRVT
+1500 NTGVQKLQLVLRVT

-1540 YAKENEANSKNRV
+1540 YAKEDEANSKNRV

-1658 NFEEYL
+1658 NFDDYL

-1680 DEEGMADITNEAYI
+1680 DEEGMADIKNEAYI

-1746 VVAGISLIKK
+1746 VVAGISLIRK
-1756 YIL
+1756 YVI

>member
-1 MKKRLLGII
+1 
-10 SSIVTI
+10 
-16 IIVVLMLATVSLTA
+16 
-30 SSVSFTIVPDPEID
+30 
-44 VVLTKSK
+44 
-51 TSTNVTNFKNDLLN
+51 
-65 ALATQGVNTNLVNI
+65 
-79 TSVEAENV
+79 
-87 NIASGFTWQRD
+87 
-98 VSSSIG
+98 
-104 SISIVNNGKDVVM
+104 
-117 QGNRRNPG
+117 
-125 KNAIWIIPDE
+125 
-135 NQEQEFNFSYDID
+135 
-148 YGDSFN
+148 
-154 AAGMLLRVQQS
+154 
-165 GNTLTGYM
+165 
-173 LSFNNTSGNNWYSAA
+173 
-188 GSNYGAIWKF
+188 
-198 TYGIGQNSTNMTKTL
+198 
-213 LKGININKSGTLNVK
+213 
-228 VTDSEIV
+228 
-235 VSGGGAGTV
+235 
-244 TYTFTEEYG
+244 
-253 NGYGFFTDHYSH
+253 
-265 NCSQIGSFTLSG
+265 
-277 IGLTTTKVRKFT
+277 
-289 EVLREP
+289 
-295 EWRDGSIRVLVNISD
+295 
-310 MQNEE
+310 
-315 LNATTVLGELVTR
+315 
-328 LVNENINFVGW
+328 
-339 GKSVTQAE
+339 
-347 IDNIIKNNN
+347 
-356 GNGKFIN
+356 
-363 NTDYNNSI
+363 
-371 TQTAIYIKSLIDQI
+371 
-385 EQKDDYIILND
+385 
-396 RVNINMSPPDA
+396 
-407 ATNTADSNYPYGKWK
+407 
-422 IDHDYDYFE
+422 
-431 NHIGQF
+431 
-437 AQTGRYIDDFITEFD
+437 
-452 KTGKYTITYADSQ
+452 
-465 ITPGEVYVHRRP
+465 
-477 MAILKSAKN
+477 
-486 GNNITLI
+486 
-493 SNSSDLDSYS
+493 
-503 QGVNGIAEEEW
+503 
-514 KYKKTTDNDWTVGK
+514 
-528 LTTMD
+528 MD

-547 QGVWSYPVSVYATNR
+547 QGVWSYPASVYATNR

-608 SSRVYSGS
+608 NSRLYSGS

-693 YAITDSLD
+693 YAITDSQA

-772 VNFTDGG
+772 VSFTDEG

-891 TFYKNGNHT
+891 TFYKNGKHT

-953 EKDVYNS
+953 ETDVYNS

-1013 TITPKIITI
+1013 TITPKIISI

-1042 GRLIDVCGGDNLYFE
+1042 GRLIDVCEGDNLYFE

-1092 HPSYGDIMV
+1092 HPKYGDITV

-1206 YDRELIEPYVI
+1206 YDRELIEPYIVD
-1217 EKNTTSDVT
+1217 KNTTSDVT

-1334 GMEYVEDNEI
+1334 EMEYVEDNEI
-1344 NKANGWKIKGN
+1344 NKANGWVLDGN
-1355 IVRSNKY
+1355 KVTTDKY
-1362 SYETDI
+1362 SYEADI
-1368 NNELYPKKYDYEQG
+1368 NNELYPKKYEYEEENGQDD
-1382 NEQNSGENNDDNSEN
+1382 EQDSGENESDNNENDEN
-1397 GEDVDSSKD
+1397 L
-1406 TIDTDYQENSGSSGD
+1406 ENA
-1421 GNNTESGSED
+1421 NE
-1431 AIINDVIENSI
+1431 
-1442 EGTSKEETEEGT
+1442 EGTSENVITNNVEDSTEETSNSMGETNEEGIEEST
-1454 GEGLDENTNT
+1454 DQENT
-1464 DGAENAGEESEENTG
+1464 
-1479 EEMEDQ
+1479 EDIEGDQ
-1485 TEDKPAEDVE
+1485 EDIEDKPTE
-1495 EEPEI
+1495 EEPEDTEI
-1500 NTGIQKLQLVLRVT
+1500 NTGVQKLQLILRVT

-1540 YAKENEANSKNRV
+1540 YAKEDEANSKNRV

>member
-1 MKKRLLGII
+1 MKKYIRMFVTFLVTMIIIFIYCIETYADTMNAYFMSESNFNVWGEGVQTTYADHGYDTVLNVNGSETNIYNGTGSLGG
-10 SSIVTI
+10 VTI
-16 IIVVLMLATVSLTA
+16 KTNLSNISDGNYAKVEYEVKNTNSYSVTIGIATYADIQIGDDDFAPIENLSGNRGFTMSDGNHIFRFIGRDSYGVTNVDTYWFGTYNDREENKWNTSYTYDGNGGSRDLDSGMAYSWKNRTIGPGETQKYSVIIGVGELNTPPTINVTSSFETAYYPTQTVRVTGTVNDVDRGDVLTVKYAIDSGAEVTIGNNYRPNGSPVPFSTSFVIPTSISPGQHMIQLWAADDKGNMSVPVTVYFTVGADTTPPDATHTINPSSWTSGNVTISITATDSQSGLKSITLPNGQVVTSATTSYTATNNGDYKFVLADNVGNSRNYIVNISNIDRTTPNIVV
-30 SSVSFTIVPDPEID
+30 DPQ
-44 VVLTKSK
+44 
-51 TSTNVTNFKNDLLN
+51 TSNWAKE
-65 ALATQGVNTNLVNI
+65 TQVKVNI
-79 TSVEAENV
+79 T
-87 NIASGFTWQRD
+87 
-98 VSSSIG
+98 
-104 SISIVNNGKDVVM
+104 
-117 QGNRRNPG
+117 
-125 KNAIWIIPDE
+125 
-135 NQEQEFNFSYDID
+135 
-148 YGDSFN
+148 DS
-154 AAGMLLRVQQS
+154 QS
-165 GNTLTGYM
+165 G
-173 LSFNNTSGNNWYSAA
+173 
-188 GSNYGAIWKF
+188 
-198 TYGIGQNSTNMTKTL
+198 
-213 LKGININKSGTLNVK
+213 VK
-228 VTDSEIV
+228 YYKYAVTDS
-235 VSGGGAGTV
+235 
-244 TYTFTEEYG
+244 
-253 NGYGFFTDHYSH
+253 N
-265 NCSQIGSFTLSG
+265 
-277 IGLTTTKVRKFT
+277 
-289 EVLREP
+289 
-295 EWRDGSIRVLVNISD
+295 
-310 MQNEE
+310 
-315 LNATTVLGELVTR
+315 
-328 LVNENINFVGW
+328 
-339 GKSVTQAE
+339 
-347 IDNIIKNNN
+347 
-356 GNGKFIN
+356 
-363 NTDYNNSI
+363 
-371 TQTAIYIKSLIDQI
+371 
-385 EQKDDYIILND
+385 
-396 RVNINMSPPDA
+396 
-407 ATNTADSNYPYGKWK
+407 
-422 IDHDYDYFE
+422 
-431 NHIGQF
+431 
-437 AQTGRYIDDFITEFD
+437 
-452 KTGKYTITYADSQ
+452 
-465 ITPGEVYVHRRP
+465 
-477 MAILKSAKN
+477 
-486 GNNITLI
+486 
-493 SNSSDLDSYS
+493 
-503 QGVNGIAEEEW
+503 
-514 KYKKTTDNDWTVGK
+514 
-528 LTTMD
+528 
-533 TTSDYVVQL
+533 
-542 RVKDF
+542 
-547 QGVWSYPVSVYATNR
+547 
-562 SDALPIASFAITN
+562 
-575 SEITRYQTL
+575 
-584 DVIDTSYDPYGG
+584 
-596 TITSWTWELYKG
+596 
-608 SSRVYSGS
+608 
-616 TVPAQSYYNTI
+616 
-627 GQYSLRLT
+627 
-635 VKNNRGLTSET
+635 
-646 YSRKFEIIEDN
+646 
-657 IPPSVT
+657 
-663 IEPLECDWT
+663 
-672 QSVDVKLEFYD
+672 
-683 DGGSGFKHYK
+683 
-693 YAITDSLD
+693 D

-711 SVNGTITINTDGI
+711 SVNGTITINTEAE

-733 NAGNVSEDRVA
+733 NVGNVTSDNVF
-744 GPYHIDKTAPSI
+744 GPYYIDRTAPSI

-772 VNFTDGG
+772 VSFTDGG
-779 AGFKHYKYA
+779 AGFKQYRYA
-788 ITDSKDPPTTWS
+788 ITDSRDAPTTW
-800 ENITKANDT
+800 NDYITKSTDT
-809 ITINTETEKYLHI
+809 IMINTETEKYLHI
-822 MAEDN
+822 IAEDN
-827 VGNVTADNVTGP
+827 IGNISEDVVNGP

-848 IQVIGDLQTIV
+848 IQVLGDLTNIN
-859 IDELTLDLEA
+859 IDVLTLDLEA

-891 TFYKNGNHT
+891 TFYKNGKHT

-929 HPIYSSIYD
+929 HPIYSSTYD
-938 SCPICESYKGLKVTN
+938 SCPICESYKGLKVTDAA
-953 EKDVYNS
+953 DVYNS

-967 DNPKGAEIVEYYD
+967 DNPKGAEIVEYHD

-1042 GRLIDVCGGDNLYFE
+1042 GRLIDVCEGDNLYFE

-1072 KVSIEEIQLLGED
+1072 KVSIEEIKLLGED

-1148 TGEAESPNTGTWRV
+1148 TGEAERPNTGTWRV

-1167 VLSGKDVP
+1167 TLSGKDVP

-1258 YTEVESNRVTFEI
+1258 YTEVESNKVTFEI

-1280 IESRVIKVND
+1280 IESRVIKVN
-1290 KEIAAEDEEP
+1290 EQTVRADEQP
-1300 VDMQYGDLV
+1300 ANMQYGDLV

-1325 KEVTSTIAD
+1325 KEVISTIAD

-1495 EEPEI
+1495 EEPEDTEI
-1500 NTGIQKLQLVLRVT
+1500 NTGVQKLQLVLRVT

-1540 YAKENEANSKNRV
+1540 YAKEDEANSKNRV

-1658 NFEEYL
+1658 NFEDYL

-1699 LDEVKITEGKEEI
+1699 LDEVKITEGKEKI